1 MRKLFLIS
9 NDKIYG
15 KKKKFTSNNDLDN
28 LLSCLSSDYKI
39 ELICRKSLIKFDY
52 SIKENFNFCKVQDIK
67 EKNINIFMISI
78 TPFNFLSLLK
88 LVLLRKK
95 IKGFVFLRSDGF
107 LEYQIRYGFIGYLLY
122 FFMFYII
129 KNKLKI
135 LSVSKNL
142 NMFMLK
148 RSFII

>member
-1 MRKLFLIS
+1 MIKFT
-9 NDKIYG
+9 

-78 TPFNFLSLLK
+78 TPFNFSLLK
-88 LVLLRKK
+88 LVLLRK
-95 IKGFVFLRSDGF
+95 
-107 LEYQIRYGFIGYLLY
+107 
-122 FFMFYII
+122 
-129 KNKLKI
+129 NKRFCLFKE
-135 LSVSKNL
+135 
-142 NMFMLK
+142 
-148 RSFII
+148 